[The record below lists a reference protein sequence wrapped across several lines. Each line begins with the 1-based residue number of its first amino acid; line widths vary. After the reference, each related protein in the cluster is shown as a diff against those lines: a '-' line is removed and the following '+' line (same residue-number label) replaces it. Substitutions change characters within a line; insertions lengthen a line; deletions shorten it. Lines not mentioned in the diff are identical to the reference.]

1 MPVPLVDA
9 ASRRPLRRDDFGDWT
24 TYYWTYQFQL
34 VTEYLVPCLRDWG
47 VWSEGVRVLDVGCG
61 DGGASTALAERGARV
76 EGFDLDARR
85 VEGGA
90 ERARARGVELKLS
103 TADVTDSATLD
114 AFSGPYDLIL
124 FRDVLEH
131 IPDVDAALRNC
142 RDRLA
147 DGGGI
152 VVIYPPYW
160 SPYGGHQQIL
170 HPPKKLGVRWAKLPF
185 VHWSGLRVWRAL
197 ARGPQGDDPE
207 WGEIETIRRA
217 CLTVGGL
224 RRRARRHGLHVA
236 YARRYLLRPTFRLR
250 YGTPV
255 LGAGWLGALPG
266 LRELL
271 VTGSWELLRAAP
283 RDGA

>member
-1 MPVPLVDA
+1 MPVPVVDA
-9 ASRRPLRRDDFGDWT
+9 ASRRPLRRDDFADWT

-34 VTEYLVPCLRDWG
+34 VTEYLVPRLRAWG
-47 VWSEGVRVLDVGCG
+47 VWSEGARVLDVGCG
-61 DGGASTALAERGARV
+61 DGGASTALAEHGARV
-76 EGFDLDARR
+76 DGFDLDTRR
-85 VEGGA
+85 VRGGA
-90 ERARARGVELKLS
+90 ERARARGIDLRLA

-114 AFSGPYDLIL
+114 DFAGPYDLIL

-142 RDRLA
+142 RERLA

-185 VHWSGLRVWRAL
+185 VHWLGLRTWRAL
-197 ARGPQGDDPE
+197 ARGVEGDDPE
-207 WGEIETIRRA
+207 WEEIETIRRA
-217 CLTVGGL
+217 CLTVHGL
-224 RRRARRHGLHVA
+224 RRRARDHGLYVA
-236 YARRYLLRPTFRLR
+236 HARRYLLRPTFRLR

-266 LRELL
+266 VRELL